1 MTQGY
6 QNEINF
12 INEINNKRVK
22 ELNPLLYDLIKTLY
36 PTIKD
41 NEVINAKKYGR
52 YAKTDIVITI
62 RNKNKGLSI
71 KCGYKNSVH
80 IEHLNMFK
88 KFLEKNNIT
97 EDIIDKLYRY
107 IYADG
112 TNNNT
117 GEVRL
122 SNAEYIEKNEKD
134 IKELNVVFN
143 LLKEKLINRFLI
155 ETDINYRVK
164 VDAIIHGTP
173 NDFIW
178 STSDEMKRY
187 LENEDIISTS
197 LHTGKL
203 YIQSWDKNIV
213 RNTKY
218 EHCRDY
224 IQVKWFSMYDDLI
237 NIMYRRNNK

>member
-1 MTQGY
+1 M
-6 QNEINF
+6 
-12 INEINNKRVK
+12 
-22 ELNPLLYDLIKTLY
+22 
-36 PTIKD
+36 
-41 NEVINAKKYGR
+41 
-52 YAKTDIVITI
+52 
-62 RNKNKGLSI
+62 
-71 KCGYKNSVH
+71 GYKNSVH

-88 KFLEKNNIT
+88 KFLEKNSIT

-178 STSDEMKRY
+178 STSDEVKRY

-218 EHCRDY
+218 EHCRNY

-237 NIMYRRNNK
+237 TIMSRRSNK

>member
-1 MTQGY
+1 M
-6 QNEINF
+6 
-12 INEINNKRVK
+12 
-22 ELNPLLYDLIKTLY
+22 
-36 PTIKD
+36 
-41 NEVINAKKYGR
+41 
-52 YAKTDIVITI
+52 
-62 RNKNKGLSI
+62 
-71 KCGYKNSVH
+71 
-80 IEHLNMFK
+80 
-88 KFLEKNNIT
+88 
-97 EDIIDKLYRY
+97 
-107 IYADG
+107 
-112 TNNNT
+112 
-117 GEVRL
+117 
-122 SNAEYIEKNEKD
+122 
-134 IKELNVVFN
+134 
-143 LLKEKLINRFLI
+143 LKSKLIDRFLI

-178 STSDEMKRY
+178 VTSDEVKNY

-237 NIMYRRNNK
+237 NIMSRRSNK